1 MTSEAVRID
10 SMATGELGELL
21 QELRRIVDENVAST
35 LRWYKQR
42 AALPRF
48 IFRVS
53 GALIIIL
60 SASIPL
66 LAALEYPGKDIVL
79 SATAVLIAA
88 LTGLNSFY
96 RWEDTW
102 RSRRETEFA
111 LTHLLSIWE
120 LKIVEAMHLGDPRK
134 AKELLLVATR
144 QLLEDAKAVTG
155 VETEKFFSNIEWP
168 QAEKR

>member
-1 MTSEAVRID
+1 MKNEATQFE
-10 SMATGELGELL
+10 SAGMGELGELL
-21 QELRRIVDENVAST
+21 QELRRIVDENVTST
-35 LRWYKQR
+35 LRWYKHR
-42 AALPRF
+42 AALPRL
-48 IFRVS
+48 IFRAS

-60 SASIPL
+60 SVSIPL
-66 LAALEYPGKDIVL
+66 MAALQYPGKDIVL
-79 SATAVLIAA
+79 SAIAVLIAA

-102 RSRRETEFA
+102 RNRRETEFA

-144 QLLEDAKAVTG
+144 QLLEDAKGVTG
-155 VETEKFFSNIEWP
+155 TETEKFFSNIDWP